1 MICGFNLI
9 NLASYQIPWT
19 WSVDIMGA
27 ELWDVMVHTPIGEH
41 ALHGK
46 DIGGVSLPRS
56 RTLWFTELL
65 LHICN
70 VNRGNNLPICKVK
83 LINLW
88 LGSMQYFCVMEV
100 LLLGD
105 NIAYTMPI
113 PKHNNDHD
121 DSIHIEKKLIVDIV
135 YLEDG
140 YSVRGIIYL
149 DTTYW

>member
-1 MICGFNLI
+1 
-9 NLASYQIPWT
+9 
-19 WSVDIMGA
+19 
-27 ELWDVMVHTPIGEH
+27 
-41 ALHGK
+41 
-46 DIGGVSLPRS
+46 
-56 RTLWFTELL
+56 
-65 LHICN
+65 
-70 VNRGNNLPICKVK
+70 
-83 LINLW
+83 
-88 LGSMQYFCVMEV
+88 MQYFCVMEV

-149 DTTYW
+149 DTTY